1 MDIQILSYHYNK
13 PVVHGQLNGL
23 NGRFG
28 RWLKGILGRVASA
41 AIAMGDALTGG
52 LVSASGAASWLMGQI
67 SSIPTES
74 PISVINKI
82 GESFEYDDELPMTAD
97 ETQILERWLSEKFTP
112 FYANLMALATSLTP
126 DKIGDANSILRK
138 AASIKGYN
146 LAVKG
151 NSTAQLSMN
160 AIINRGTATNYLM
173 DRVITL
179 VNDKMEGQ
187 IQQQIEFSLKSE
199 NLMSLGFDTSLLTNT
214 VRFKGYGDRF
224 AVTDPFT
231 AISDPTTG
239 GVKDNPGQGTLIT
252 TNPTDPGNTTGTII
266 TPDEKKKGGLV
277 LFGFGLAVL
286 TAFLLKRRD

>member
-1 MDIQILSYHYNK
+1 MDIQILPYHYNK

-28 RWLKGILGRVASA
+28 AWLKKALGRVASA
-41 AIAMGDALTGG
+41 AIATANNLTLGA
-52 LVSASGAASWLMGQI
+52 VSALGIDTWITNQIDSLDGAFWQAQ
-67 SSIPTES
+67 
-74 PISVINKI
+74 KI
-82 GESFEYDDELPMTAD
+82 GGESFEYDDELPMTAT
-97 ETQILERWLSEKFTP
+97 ETEILERWLSDKFTP
-112 FYANLMALATSLTP
+112 FYANLLALATVLTP
-126 DKIGDANSILRK
+126 DKIGDANLILRK

-231 AISDPTTG
+231 AISEPTTG
-239 GVKDNPGQGTLIT
+239 GVKDNPGQGGLIT